1 MCGSSPATITEPSQP
16 AARTAWAARRPASP
30 APAMTSGRISVDD
43 PDGQHRAGVRGL
55 LGQLALG
62 GVDVLAP
69 AQDVVVAELE
79 DVRRDV
85 DALAVAL
92 AQVHIDVDFGH
103 RAALSCTWRSA
114 SSSGIASATCRVWA
128 EVSG

>member
-1 MCGSSPATITEPSQP
+1 
-16 AARTAWAARRPASP
+16 
-30 APAMTSGRISVDD
+30 MTSGRTESVLDA
-43 PDGQHRAGVRGL
+43 DGQHRAGVGGL

-62 GVDVLAP
+62 RIDVLAP

-79 DVRRDV
+79 DVGRDV

-92 AQVHIDVDFGH
+92 AQVHVDVDFGH
-103 RAALSCTWRSA
+103 RAALSWTMRSA
-114 SSSGIASATCRVWA
+114 SASGIASATCRVCA